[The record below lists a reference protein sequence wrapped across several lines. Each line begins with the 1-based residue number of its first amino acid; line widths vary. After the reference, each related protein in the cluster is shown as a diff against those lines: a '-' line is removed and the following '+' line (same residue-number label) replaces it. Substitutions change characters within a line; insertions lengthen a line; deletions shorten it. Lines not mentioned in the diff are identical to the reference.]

1 MSHSRSVLAGGMSR
15 TNCRAWSARAVCP
28 WLLSDSLVA
37 SHRRSSSRRVSR
49 TRSLAGS
56 PIWSASR
63 SAAATASTRS
73 RMWVD
78 ARRRIGFNADATQ
91 VAREFLSPLT
101 QGSLADIQ
109 ALTLLADCLDD
120 RVDVGMRLVGME
132 RQGMAVLERQLPATE
147 PLRRKEYLVRRRSG
161 GHG

>member
-1 MSHSRSVLAGGMSR
+1 
-15 TNCRAWSARAVCP
+15 
-28 WLLSDSLVA
+28 
-37 SHRRSSSRRVSR
+37 
-49 TRSLAGS
+49 
-56 PIWSASR
+56 
-63 SAAATASTRS
+63 
-73 RMWVD
+73 MWVD

-147 PLRRKEYLVRRRSG
+147 PLRRKEYLFRRRSG